1 MPTEGIRP
9 LVAGNWKMNG
19 LRRSVDTIDALKA
32 RAQDGVLERIDMLV
46 CPPATLINLAVK
58 TVDTVPIHI
67 GGQYCHPAES
77 GAHTGDIS
85 AEMFCDLGASYV
97 LTGHSER
104 RTDHGESDADV
115 HAQTLSSWRAGL
127 CAIVC
132 VGETQEEREA
142 GNAISIVS
150 GQIAG
155 SIPDGATAENTAIAY
170 EPVWAIG
177 TGLTPT
183 VDDIAA
189 MHDAIRGELTSRF
202 GEEGGKIRILYGGSV
217 KPGNAAE
224 VLAPNNV
231 DGALVGG
238 ASLSASDFMDIA
250 EAVAAMVKAE
260 G

>member
-1 MPTEGIRP
+1 MPTCTH
-9 LVAGNWKMNG
+9 
-19 LRRSVDTIDALKA
+19 RRW
-32 RAQDGVLERIDMLV
+32 E
-46 CPPATLINLAVK
+46 P
-58 TVDTVPIHI
+58 
-67 GGQYCHPAES
+67 
-77 GAHTGDIS
+77 GAP
-85 AEMFCDLGASYV
+85 
-97 LTGHSER
+97 
-104 RTDHGESDADV
+104 
-115 HAQTLSSWRAGL
+115 GL
-127 CAIVC
+127 CAVVC

-142 GNAISIVS
+142 GNAISVVS

-155 SIPDGATAENTAIAY
+155 SVPDGATAENTAIAY

-189 MHDAIRGELTSRF
+189 MHDAIRGELTS
-202 GEEGGKIRILYGGSV
+202 GGLAKKGAKIRILYGGSV

-250 EAVAAMVKAE
+250 SAVAAMVKAE